1 MTDEPIIQQL
11 LTRLKNAED
20 RIQILESQMKN
31 ISHIADPR
39 SVRIRD
45 PAQTRIDGFRSNV

>member
-1 MTDEPIIQQL
+1 MTNEPIIQEL
-11 LTRLKNAED
+11 LTRLRNAED

-31 ISHIADPR
+31 ISNIADPR